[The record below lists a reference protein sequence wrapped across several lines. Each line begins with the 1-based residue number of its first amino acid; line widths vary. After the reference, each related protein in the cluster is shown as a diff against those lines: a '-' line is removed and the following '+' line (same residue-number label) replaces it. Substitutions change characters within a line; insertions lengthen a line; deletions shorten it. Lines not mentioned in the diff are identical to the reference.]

1 MRAGELRGILRGRD
15 FRRLYGTRLASQLT
29 DGVFQVALAGY
40 VFFSPERQATAAKAA
55 AAFAVTLLP
64 YSALGPFAGV
74 FIDRWRRRQ
83 ILVWTPVLRA
93 LLVLLVA
100 GLVAGGQ
107 DGLGFFLGVLV
118 VLGVNRF
125 FLAALSAALPHV
137 VRRDQLVTAN
147 AFTVTSGTIIAFAG
161 AGAGYGLRRVFGA
174 GHDGTALILVVA
186 AALFLL
192 AGLIATTLP
201 KGLLGPH
208 RTSEDVA
215 PRATAP
221 AAAEA
226 TPATVPGV
234 AMSDTSPASETA
246 MPDATPGSATPVSDA
261 SPGHET
267 PVSAASPIPG
277 APMSNAAAGAGTPM
291 ADGAEVPGQADVS
304 GRVEASGRADVSAGS
319 GGVGAGGS
327 EAPRVVEVLGGVLG
341 GLADGARHIA
351 RRPQAALALGAISF
365 HRFLYGVVLIMTL
378 LLCRNHFAGDPDR
391 GLETFALMLGVSGA
405 GYFAAALITP
415 PVVRRISKQAWVAW
429 QLGGAA
435 VGLLALG
442 MPFAER
448 PWAAGA
454 FLLGVVSQGVKLC
467 VDTTLQETIEDA
479 YRGRVFAVYDMLFNA
494 TFAAAAAAAATW
506 LPADGRAG
514 VTLLGVVAAYG
525 VGAVAYWTAA
535 SRMRGPAHALR

>member
-1 MRAGELRGILRGRD
+1 MRAGVLRGILRGRD

-29 DGVFQVALAGY
+29 DGLFQVALAGY

-93 LLVLLVA
+93 VLVLLVA
-100 GLVAGGQ
+100 GLVAAGQ

-147 AFTVTSGTIIAFAG
+147 AFSVTSGTVIAFAG

-174 GHDGTALILVVA
+174 GHDGTALILVAA

-208 RTSEDVA
+208 RADEG
-215 PRATAP
+215 
-221 AAAEA
+221 AAADD
-226 TPATVPGV
+226 V
-234 AMSDTSPASETA
+234 SDT
-246 MPDATPGSATPVSDA
+246 
-261 SPGHET
+261 
-267 PVSAASPIPG
+267 
-277 APMSNAAAGAGTPM
+277 
-291 ADGAEVPGQADVS
+291 
-304 GRVEASGRADVSAGS
+304 
-319 GGVGAGGS
+319 
-327 EAPRVVEVLGGVLG
+327 PRIVEVIRGVLG
-341 GLADGARHIA
+341 GLVDGGRHIA

-435 VGLLALG
+435 LGLLVLG

-467 VDTTLQETIEDA
+467 VDTTLQETIDDA

-506 LPADGRAG
+506 LPADGRADL
-514 VTLLGVVAAYG
+514 TLLAVVAAYAA
-525 VGAVAYWTAA
+525 GAVAYRTVA
-535 SRMRGPAHALR
+535 SRIRRTAPAVG

>member
-40 VFFSPERQATAAKAA
+40 VFFSPERQTTATKAA

-100 GLVAGGQ
+100 GLVAAGQ

-118 VLGVNRF
+118 ALGVNRF

-147 AFTVTSGTIIAFAG
+147 AFTVTSGTVIAFAG
-161 AGAGYGLRRVFGA
+161 AGAGYGLRRAFGA
-174 GHDGTALILVVA
+174 GHEGTALILVVA
-186 AALFLL
+186 ATLFML

-208 RTSEDVA
+208 RTAEGASPETSAPAVAQAAKAGAVSSTSDAPSRQGPPMLDVPGPSDPA
-215 PRATAP
+215 DASP
-221 AAAEA
+221 AAAA
-226 TPATVPGV
+226 AASDAPARPR
-234 AMSDTSPASETA
+234 AS
-246 MPDATPGSATPVSDA
+246 MSDA
-261 SPGHET
+261 SGGA
-267 PVSAASPIPG
+267 VSGAAGVPTSRRADVAEGP
-277 APMSNAAAGAGTPM
+277 AVAAEDAGAG
-291 ADGAEVPGQADVS
+291 VS
-304 GRVEASGRADVSAGS
+304 D
-319 GGVGAGGS
+319 
-327 EAPRVVEVLGGVLG
+327 APRVVEVLGGVLS
-341 GLADGARHIA
+341 GLADGARHIV

-365 HRFLYGVVLIMTL
+365 HRFLYGIVLIMTL

-405 GYFAAALITP
+405 GYFAAALVTP

-435 VGLLALG
+435 VGLLVLG
-442 MPFAER
+442 MPFSER

-506 LPADGRAG
+506 LPPDGRAG
-514 VTLLGVVAAYG
+514 LTLLAVVVAYG
-525 VGAVAYWTAA
+525 AGAVAYWTAA
-535 SRMRGPAHALR
+535 SRMRRRPAPALR

>member
-1 MRAGELRGILRGRD
+1 M
-15 FRRLYGTRLASQLT
+15 T

-100 GLVAGGQ
+100 GLVVAGQ

-147 AFTVTSGTIIAFAG
+147 AFSVTSGTVIAFAG
-161 AGAGYGLRRVFGA
+161 AGVGYGLRQVFGA
-174 GHDGTALILVVA
+174 GHDGTALILTAA

-192 AGLIATTLP
+192 AGLIATSLP

-208 RTSEDVA
+208 QAAEDVA
-215 PRATAP
+215 P
-221 AAAEA
+221 E
-226 TPATVPGV
+226 
-234 AMSDTSPASETA
+234 
-246 MPDATPGSATPVSDA
+246 
-261 SPGHET
+261 
-267 PVSAASPIPG
+267 
-277 APMSNAAAGAGTPM
+277 
-291 ADGAEVPGQADVS
+291 
-304 GRVEASGRADVSAGS
+304 
-319 GGVGAGGS
+319 VGA
-327 EAPRVVEVLGGVLG
+327 APRVVEVIRGVLG
-341 GLADGARHIA
+341 GLVDGGRHIA

-435 VGLLALG
+435 VGLLVLG

-448 PWAAGA
+448 PWAVGA

-467 VDTTLQETIEDA
+467 VDTTLQETIDDA

-506 LPADGRAG
+506 LPADGRADL
-514 VTLLGVVAAYG
+514 TLLAVVVAYAA
-525 VGAVAYWTAA
+525 GAVAYRTAA
-535 SRMRGPAHALR
+535 SRIRRAAPALR